1 MLVSTCQK
9 KNSNLPGAII
19 SDQQDVQSKYYLE
32 KAKLSE
38 DFFKLSEDANESNS
52 SPSM

>member
-1 MLVSTCQK
+1 MLVSTCE
-9 KNSNLPGAII
+9 KNSNFPGAII
-19 SDQQDVQSKYYLE
+19 SDQQDIQSKYYLE

-38 DFFKLSEDANESNS
+38 DYFKLPEDANESNS